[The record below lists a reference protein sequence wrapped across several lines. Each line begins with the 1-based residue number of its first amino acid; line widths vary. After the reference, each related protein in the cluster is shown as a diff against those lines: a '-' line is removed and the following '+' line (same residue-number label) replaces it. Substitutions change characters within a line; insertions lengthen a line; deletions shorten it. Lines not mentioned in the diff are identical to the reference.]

1 VAGRTGDLDHQ
12 TLDTLA
18 GVLGRPLALQAACLR
33 PMGQPGRALSTR
45 IRIPRVP
52 DISRRPDA
60 GTTDLSLPGRRLMN
74 ISLQAAI
81 AATEELLEQVLS
93 YREGA
98 GRD

>member
-1 VAGRTGDLDHQ
+1 
-12 TLDTLA
+12 
-18 GVLGRPLALQAACLR
+18 
-33 PMGQPGRALSTR
+33 
-45 IRIPRVP
+45 
-52 DISRRPDA
+52 
-60 GTTDLSLPGRRLMN
+60 MN